1 LTIIA
6 HLGDKLASLISI
18 SGAAARGLIKLAIK
32 DEFGPFR
39 QHTQINFKEYKS
51 ILENSLR
58 VRLKNLN
65 ISNIDDVV
73 NQMLDEL
80 TLKQSLITMEAL

>member
-18 SGAAARGLIKLAIK
+18 SAPAARGLIKLAIK

-39 QHTQINFKEYKS
+39 QHPQINFEEYKS

-58 VRLKNLN
+58 KRLKNLN
-65 ISNIDDVV
+65 VPDVNNAI

>member
-18 SGAAARGLIKLAIK
+18 SAPAARGLIKLAIK
-32 DEFGPFR
+32 DEFGPFHLYN
-39 QHTQINFKEYKS
+39 QMNFEEFKS
-51 ILENSLR
+51 ILKNSLR
-58 VRLKNLN
+58 TRLKNLN
-65 ISNIDDVV
+65 ISNIDNVI

-80 TLKQSLITMEAL
+80 TVKQSLITMEAL

>member
-1 LTIIA
+1 LTIIT

-18 SGAAARGLIKLAIK
+18 SAPAARGLIKLAIK

-39 QHTQINFKEYKS
+39 QYPQINFEEYKS
-51 ILENSLR
+51 ILEN
-58 VRLKNLN
+58 LN
-65 ISNIDDVV
+65 VSDIDYII

-80 TLKQSLITMEAL
+80 TIKQSLITMGVL

>member
-1 LTIIA
+1 MTSIT

-18 SGAAARGLIKLAIK
+18 SAPAARGLIKLAIN

-39 QHTQINFKEYKS
+39 QYPQINFEEYKS

-58 VRLKNLN
+58 TRLKNLN
-65 ISNIDDVV
+65 ISNIDNII
-73 NQMLDEL
+73 NQILDEL

>member
-1 LTIIA
+1 MTIIT

-18 SGAAARGLIKLAIK
+18 SAPAARGLIKLAIN

-39 QHTQINFKEYKS
+39 QYPQINFEEYKS

-65 ISNIDDVV
+65 ISNIDNII
-73 NQMLDEL
+73 NQILDEL

>member
-1 LTIIA
+1 LTIIT

-18 SGAAARGLIKLAIK
+18 SAPAARGLIKLAIK

-39 QHTQINFKEYKS
+39 QYPQINFEEYKS

-58 VRLKNLN
+58 TRLKNLN
-65 ISNIDDVV
+65 VSDIDYII

-80 TLKQSLITMEAL
+80 TIKQSLITMGVL